1 MASEKAKST
10 IVIKKIKKGGH
21 GHHGGAWKIA
31 YADFVTAMMAFFLLM
46 WLLGS
51 TTKGDLQGIASYFTS
66 PLQVALAG
74 GSGAGDANSIIKGGG
89 KDLSRPTGQ
98 TKAADSESERRRR
111 VRERAEQAQRER
123 QQMEALKLKLDSA
136 LQVSPKLSEM
146 RNQIRVEITPDG
158 LRITIVDDLNRPMF
172 ALGGAEVQPYMRDLL
187 REIGGVL
194 NTVDNKVTL
203 SGHTDSAQYS
213 GGERGY
219 SNWELSSD
227 RANASRRE
235 LIAGGMKSE
244 KVVRV
249 VGLAD
254 SNLSIKDNPRD
265 PLNRRISIIVL
276 NKIAEERMTRAGG
289 EIEAGTIDE
298 FEEKLPQ
305 AGSANGPAVVAN
317 TAQPTPAA
325 PAAAAVTPAAPAAA
339 AVAAPR

>member
-1 MASEKAKST
+1 FDVDVEHQQR
-10 IVIKKIKKGGH
+10 IGH
-21 GHHGGAWKIA
+21 LFGPLPPEMR
-31 YADFVTAMMAFFLLM
+31 DDTAFMDRIHCFLPG
-46 WLLGS
+46 W
-51 TTKGDLQGIASYFTS
+51 D
-66 PLQVALAG
+66 V
-74 GSGAGDANSIIKGGG
+74 
-89 KDLSRPTGQ
+89 
-98 TKAADSESERRRR
+98 
-111 VRERAEQAQRER
+111 
-123 QQMEALKLKLDSA
+123 
-136 LQVSPKLSEM
+136 PKLSPGLFTQHFGLVSDFLSECFTQL
-146 RNQIRVEITPDG
+146 RNQSRVEITPDG

-254 SNLSIKDNPRD
+254 SNLSIKAHPRD

-298 FEEKLPQ
+298 FEEKMPQ
-305 AGSANGPAVVAN
+305 AGSANGPAVAAH

-325 PAAAAVTPAAPAAA
+325 PAAVAVTPAAPAAA
-339 AVAAPR
+339 AGAAPR